1 MSSPVGFSTLP
12 GWLALPELA
21 DAAAGAAAPPAVDFS
36 QMLVEALADTSRLDA
51 EAQSAIGRQLAGEDV
66 TQVEVFSAVK
76 KADLSLRM
84 MLQIRNKL
92 VEAWQEIQQ
101 IRM

>member
-12 GWLALPELA
+12 QWLAMPELG
-21 DAAAGAAAPPAVDFS
+21 DPAGAAAAPRGASFS
-36 QMLVEALADTSRLDA
+36 QLLLDSLAETTRLDQQ
-51 EAQSAIGRQLAGEDV
+51 AQAAIERQLAGDEV
-66 TQVEVFSAVK
+66 TRVEVFTAVK

-84 MLQIRNKL
+84 MLQVRNKL
-92 VEAWQEIQQ
+92 VDAWQEIQQ